1 MITLFKGEKKDK
13 ITEIP
18 IDMIRPN
25 PHQPRRVFNNETLV
39 ELSNSI
45 SRYGLIQPVTL
56 RKIYD
61 GYELIAG
68 ERRLR
73 ACKMLGMRNIRS
85 IVIEATSCDS
95 AALAL
100 IENLQRENLDYLD
113 EADAYSNLL
122 ADFGITQEELA
133 SRVGK
138 TQATIAN
145 KIRILRLEPSVKK
158 ILREYDLTERHARA
172 LLRLD
177 SEEERLRALARI
189 CSSGLNVK
197 QSEDLISSMLE
208 PKATKETK
216 TPEKPHTKRVF
227 KDLRIFSN
235 TIHRA
240 VDLMKQSGIKAD
252 CEKVDGDDFIEY
264 IVRIAK

>member
-1 MITLFKGEKKDK
+1 MITLFKAEKKDK
-13 ITEIP
+13 ILEIP
-18 IDMIRPN
+18 VELIRPN
-25 PHQPRRVFNNETLV
+25 PHQPRRNFSNETLV

-45 SRYGLIQPVTL
+45 SRYGLIQPITL
-56 RKIYD
+56 RRVYD

-73 ACKMLGMRNIRS
+73 ACRMLGMRTVRS

-158 ILREYDLTERHARA
+158 ILREHDLTERHARA
-172 LLRLD
+172 LLKLN
-177 SEEERLRALARI
+177 SEEDRLKALSKI

-197 QSEDLISSMLE
+197 QTEDYINAMLE
-208 PKATKETK
+208 PKEEKN
-216 TPEKPHTKRVF
+216 PENPQPKRIF
-227 KDLRIFSN
+227 KDLRVFSN

-240 VDLMKQSGIKAD
+240 VDLMKQSGIRAN
-252 CEKVDGDDFIEY
+252 CEKVDGDDYIEY

>member
-13 ITEIP
+13 IVEVP
-18 IDMIRPN
+18 VELIRPN
-25 PHQPRRVFNNETLV
+25 PHQPRKHFSNESLI
-39 ELSNSI
+39 ELSGSI
-45 SRYGLIQPVTL
+45 SRYGLIQPITL
-56 RKIYD
+56 RQVYE

-73 ACKMLGMRNIRS
+73 ACRMLGMRTVKS
-85 IVIEATSCDS
+85 IIIEATSCDS

-158 ILREYDLTERHARA
+158 LLREQDLTERHARA
-172 LLRLD
+172 LLKLNCEEDRLK
-177 SEEERLRALARI
+177 ALERI
-189 CSSGLNVK
+189 CKSGLNVK
-197 QSEDLISSMLE
+197 QTELYIESMLAE
-208 PKATKETK
+208 KEEKVPVNPQPK
-216 TPEKPHTKRVF
+216 RIF
-227 KDLRIFSN
+227 KDLRVFSN
-235 TIHRA
+235 TINRA
-240 VDLMKQSGIKAD
+240 VDLMKQSGIKAN
-252 CEKVDGDDFIEY
+252 CEKVDRDDYIEY

>member
-1 MITLFKGEKKDK
+1 MITILKGEKKDK
-13 ITEIP
+13 ICEIP
-18 IDMIRPN
+18 VELIRPN
-25 PHQPRRVFNNETLV
+25 PHQPRRNFSNETLM

-45 SRYGLIQPVTL
+45 SRYGLIQPITL
-56 RKIYD
+56 RKVYD

-73 ACKMLGMRNIRS
+73 ACRMLGMRKIRS

-145 KIRILRLEPSVKK
+145 KLRILRLEPSVKK
-158 ILREYDLTERHARA
+158 LLREYDLTERHARA
-172 LLRLD
+172 LLKLP
-177 SEEERLRALARI
+177 SEEDRLKVLTKVCA
-189 CSSGLNVK
+189 SGFNVK
-197 QSEDLISSMLE
+197 QTEDYIEAFLAPKEEKNSENPQ
-208 PKATKETK
+208 PK
-216 TPEKPHTKRVF
+216 RIF
-227 KDLRIFSN
+227 RDLRIFSN
-235 TIHRA
+235 TINRA
-240 VDLMKQSGIKAD
+240 VDLMKQSGIKAN
-252 CEKVDGDDFIEY
+252 CEKVDRDDCIVY

>member
-13 ITEIP
+13 IIEIHVEL
-18 IDMIRPN
+18 IRPN
-25 PHQPRRVFNNETLV
+25 PHQPRKHFSNENLV
-39 ELSNSI
+39 ELSSSI
-45 SRYGLIQPVTL
+45 SRYGLIQPITIRQV
-56 RKIYD
+56 YE

-73 ACKMLGMRNIRS
+73 ACRMLGMRTVKS

-158 ILREYDLTERHARA
+158 ILREHDLTERHARA
-172 LLRLD
+172 LLRLS
-177 SEEERLRALARI
+177 SEEDRLKALEKV
-189 CSSGLNVK
+189 CKSGLNVK
-197 QSEDLISSMLE
+197 QTEAYIDEMLE
-208 PKATKETK
+208 PKD
-216 TPEKPHTKRVF
+216 EKDLKNPQPKRIF
-227 KDLRIFSN
+227 KDLRVFSN

-240 VDLMKQSGIKAD
+240 VDLMKQSGIKAN
-252 CEKVDGDDFIEY
+252 CERVDNVDYIEY

>member
-13 ITEIP
+13 IVDIP
-18 IDMIRPN
+18 VELIRPN
-25 PHQPRRVFNNETLV
+25 PHQPRKHFSNESLV
-39 ELSNSI
+39 ELSSSI
-45 SRYGLIQPVTL
+45 SRYGLIQPITI
-56 RKIYD
+56 RQIYE

-73 ACKMLGMRNIRS
+73 ACRMLGMRTVKS

-113 EADAYSNLL
+113 EAEAYSNLL

-158 ILREYDLTERHARA
+158 ILRENGLTERHARA
-172 LLRLD
+172 LLKLS
-177 SEEERLRALARI
+177 SEEDRLKALEKV
-189 CSSGLNVK
+189 CKSGLNVK
-197 QSEDLISSMLE
+197 QTELYVDSMLE
-208 PKATKETK
+208 PKD
-216 TPEKPHTKRVF
+216 EKAPANPQPKRIF
-227 KDLRIFSN
+227 KDLRVFSN

-240 VDLMKQSGIKAD
+240 VDLMKQSGIKAN
-252 CEKVDGDDFIEY
+252 CEKVDNDEYIEY